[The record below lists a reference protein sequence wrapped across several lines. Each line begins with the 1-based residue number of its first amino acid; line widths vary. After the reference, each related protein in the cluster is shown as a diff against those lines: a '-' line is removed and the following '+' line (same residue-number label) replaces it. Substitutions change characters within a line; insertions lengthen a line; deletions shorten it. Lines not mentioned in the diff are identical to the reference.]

1 MLTLQVGQCGNQLG
15 RALFDKLAAEDV
27 ATASAGDSTFFRSS
41 EDSCS
46 DRSVVRASNTRRA
59 RAVLVDMEPKV
70 IQQCYKTAA
79 STWEYGPKNAFTRQ
93 SGSGNNWASGYR
105 TQGTQAESELL
116 DLLQSEAERCDLLKG
131 FLTLQSAAGGT
142 GSGLGSFLTE
152 KLADFYPSS
161 SLLNTVVWPYQS
173 GEVIVQNYNAMLTMA
188 SLAEVTHGIFMLQN
202 DAASLICQKL
212 LRIPHPS
219 FDAMNEVLATH
230 LASAF
235 LPVDPNFASRSGR
248 TLDPLGAIC
257 EQLCQHP
264 GFKLLDIKMVPL
276 MPHRSKKFSTHTW
289 TGIMKQLHQMQVANA
304 AFEEGVDWDITLE
317 TEQGRALNRSIG
329 SLLILRGKQSKQQT
343 DTAAFSDPRMYA
355 PWAVDPF
362 RCYSS
367 TLSFNSYDKT
377 GTLISNSKAM
387 LQTLS
392 ITMDKAHDMFSH
404 ELCFAVNIWSTRLM
418 QGWHTCGTKMQKTR
432 LILHFYEDASHL
444 LVGQHKQA

>member
-1 MLTLQVGQCGNQLG
+1 
-15 RALFDKLAAEDV
+15 
-27 ATASAGDSTFFRSS
+27 
-41 EDSCS
+41 
-46 DRSVVRASNTRRA
+46 
-59 RAVLVDMEPKV
+59 MEPKV

-248 TLDPLGAIC
+248 TLDPLGAI
-257 EQLCQHP
+257 
-264 GFKLLDIKMVPL
+264 
-276 MPHRSKKFSTHTW
+276 W
-289 TGIMKQLHQMQVANA
+289 IMKQLHQ
-304 AFEEGVDWDITLE
+304 
-317 TEQGRALNRSIG
+317 
-329 SLLILRGKQSKQQT
+329 QSKQQT
-343 DTAAFSDPRMYA
+343 DTAAFSDPR
-355 PWAVDPF
+355 
-362 RCYSS
+362 
-367 TLSFNSYDKT
+367 
-377 GTLISNSKAM
+377 INSKAM

-404 ELCFAVNIWSTRLM
+404 GAY
-418 QGWHTCGTKMQKTR
+418 
-432 LILHFYEDASHL
+432 LHQYERYGIDREFFQEAFLRIDQVTQNYASL
-444 LVGQHKQA
+444 